1 MIRKK
6 KKVKKMRGSRTCGYG
21 SHKKHRGAGNKGGR
35 GMAGSSDHKWT
46 WIIKYKPGYFGKYG
60 FSRHPSLIKDLET
73 INVGELEEIVLKNP
87 DKFEKED
94 GKYVVDVIELGYEK
108 VLGKGKVTVPMIV
121 KAVEISEK
129 AREKIEAAGGEVV
142 EL

>member
-1 MIRKK
+1 MSWEPVLS
-6 KKVKKMRGSRTCGYG
+6 KVSRF
-21 SHKKHRGAGNKGGR
+21 
-35 GMAGSSDHKWT
+35 
-46 WIIKYKPGYFGKYG
+46 I
-60 FSRHPSLIKDLET
+60 
-73 INVGELEEIVLKNP
+73 
-87 DKFEKED
+87 FEKED

-108 VLGKGKVTVPMIV
+108 VLGKGKVTIPMIV